1 MYDYPSLLQN
11 DKQPAFLVAE
21 IGINHDGNFNLAKEM
36 ITAAAEAKA
45 DAVKFQIYE
54 IDTFYSLHNAP
65 QAYELFK
72 KFEFSLEDFYSLRE
86 YAQKLGLVCFA
97 APFSR
102 SVLDNFIQN
111 KVFPIKIASGDAT
124 TEPWIDHLIASDV
137 PFIVSCGAME
147 EKEVEALTNKIKGT
161 KAALL
166 YCVSRYP
173 APYEAFDLHYLD
185 TLQKLLP
192 QHVIGFSDHS
202 QGTALSIA
210 AVARGA
216 KIIERHFTTMPER
229 TDLDHPLSLSPEQ
242 FLSMVH
248 DIRAV
253 EQALGSGKRHLK
265 PEEQAVRP
273 HASRSIYLIK
283 EVLEGETITEA
294 HIELLRLGKGVSTAF
309 YHSVL
314 GRKAPKNLPVGTN
327 LSDFWSK

>member
-1 MYDYPSLLQN
+1 MYNYLSLLRDHQ
-11 DKQPAFLVAE
+11 QPAFLVAE
-21 IGINHDGNFNLAKEM
+21 IGINHDGSFNLAKEM
-36 ITAAAEAKA
+36 IAAAAEAQA

-54 IDTFYSLHNAP
+54 IDTFYSYHNAP

-86 YAQKLGLVCFA
+86 YAQKLGLECFA

-102 SVLDNFIQN
+102 SVLDSFIQH

-124 TEPWIDHLIASDV
+124 TEPWIDHLISSDV

-147 EKEVEALTNKIKGT
+147 ENEVEVLAHKLKGT
-161 KAALL
+161 RAALL

-173 APYEAFDLHYLD
+173 APYDAFDLRYLD

-192 QHVIGFSDHS
+192 QHLIGFSDHS

-210 AVARGA
+210 AIARGA

-229 TDLDHPLSLSPEQ
+229 TDFDHPLSLCPKQ
-242 FLSMVH
+242 FLGMVQ

-253 EQALGSGKRHLK
+253 EQALGSGERRLK

-273 HASRSIYLIK
+273 HASRSIYLVK

-294 HIELLRLGKGVSTAF
+294 HIDLLRPGKGVSTAF
-309 YHSVL
+309 YRSVV
-314 GRKAPKNLPVGTN
+314 GKKAPKNLSVGTN
-327 LSDFWSK
+327 LSDFWSI

>member
-1 MYDYPSLLQN
+1 MYDYLSLLNNRQ
-11 DKQPAFLVAE
+11 QPAFLVAE
-21 IGINHDGNFNLAKEM
+21 IGINHDGNFTLAKEM
-36 ITAAAEAKA
+36 IMVAADCRA

-54 IDTFYSLHNAP
+54 IDTFYSFQHAP
-65 QAYELFK
+65 QAHELFK
-72 KFEFSLEDFYSLRE
+72 KFSLSLEEFYALKE
-86 YAQKLGLVCFA
+86 YAEKLGLVCFA
-97 APFSR
+97 APFSH
-102 SVLDNFIQN
+102 SVLDNFIKN

-147 EKEVEALTNKIKGT
+147 ETEVEALAKKLNGT

-192 QHVIGFSDHS
+192 QQVIGFSDHS
-202 QGTALSIA
+202 QGTALSVA

-229 TDLDHPLSLSPEQ
+229 TDLDHPLSLSPQQ
-242 FLSMVH
+242 FCSMVH
-248 DIRAV
+248 DIRAI
-253 EQALGSGKRHLK
+253 EKALGVGKRQLQ

-273 HASRSIYLIK
+273 HASRSMYLVK
-283 EVLEGETITEA
+283 AVNEGETITEA
-294 HIELLRLGKGVSTAF
+294 HIELLRPGSGVSTEF
-309 YHSVL
+309 YRSVV
-314 GRKAPKNLPVGTN
+314 GKKAPKALPMGTN
-327 LSDFWSK
+327 LSDFWRK